1 MLAASGFHRTSQQ
14 VINKLKALKRN
25 FHKVHDHNRNR
36 SGAARMEW
44 QYYEQCA
51 TIFGHTA
58 LATPVSLSSSIAA
71 AETRQACAA
80 STCSV
85 QDPDTRS
92 QDPDTRSPPPPSP
105 LLVLDDTQ
113 PMPTTMPD
121 PVVQEPSRTET
132 TDAPEDT
139 EAGPSQMAPI
149 AQTQPLRGNIY
160 TVPPRRRRPNKTE
173 QAARIMTTVLVEKL
187 EQMDAAMADREDAR
201 LERFLQAEQDM
212 NNTFM
217 TQLISMQET
226 YNRDARERQREMQE
240 FQMSIFDRMF
250 QCIEGLHT
258 VPPNYPQPYTQYYPV
273 PPYYDHTPPQPTP
286 HHTHPRHNQ
295 PQQTPPPLTP
305 THYTHPRHTQPQQT
319 PPPLTPT
326 HYTHPR
332 HTQPQHTQS
341 PSETETTTESPVYR
355 NLS

>member
-1 MLAASGFHRTSQQ
+1 MANWSEDEVRELLRIRGESEITHQMTGTVKDAITYKNITKMLAASGFYRTSQQ

-58 LATPVSLSSSIAA
+58 LATPVSLSSSTAA

-113 PMPTTMPD
+113 PMQTTMPD

-173 QAARIMTTVLVEKL
+173 QAARVMTTVLVEKL

-258 VPPNYPQPYTQYYPV
+258 VPPNYPQPYTQYYPG
-273 PPYYDHTPPQPTP
+273 PPYYDHTPPHPTP
-286 HHTHPRHNQ
+286 HHTYPRHNQ

-305 THYTHPRHTQPQQT
+305 TQYTHP
-319 PPPLTPT
+319 
-326 HYTHPR
+326 
-332 HTQPQHTQS
+332 
-341 PSETETTTESPVYR
+341 
-355 NLS
+355 